1 MTQPITVGPADSH
14 PPRRNRSTLA
24 NAASLAL
31 VFAAASIA
39 PMAAAM
45 HSPADPQ
52 PILVTV
58 PDGPPPARIAPP
70 PPATTPEILGIR
82 IESNGAL
89 ITGPINARRTYI
101 PLDRALIPPA
111 MRGHW
116 AKDQAACLAP
126 QYWDDASGQ
135 SAAKDNLLITDQAII
150 AKQKLSAIQSFVPPP
165 PTITLAM
172 LQSGKP
178 MRLPARRHR
187 HAPEILAI
195 FTLPDGTKN
204 YAVMRLSPS
213 GETIQ
218 LQSHGSNES
227 AIRCPA

>member
-1 MTQPITVGPADSH
+1 MTQSITVGPANSH
-14 PPRRNRSTLA
+14 APRQSRSALA
-24 NAASLAL
+24 DAASLAL
-31 VFAAASIA
+31 AFAVASIA

-45 HSPADPQ
+45 GNPADPQ
-52 PILVTV
+52 PVVVIV
-58 PDGPPPARIAPP
+58 PDSPPPARITPP
-70 PPATTPEILGIR
+70 SPAKPEILGIR

-89 ITGPINARRTYI
+89 ITGPMNARRTYI
-101 PLDRALIPPA
+101 PLDRVLIPPA

-135 SAAKDNLLITDQAII
+135 SAAKDNLLITNQAII
-150 AKQKLSAIQSFVPPP
+150 AKQKLSAVQSFVPPP

-187 HAPEILAI
+187 YAPEILTI
-195 FTLPDGTKN
+195 VTLPDGAKN
-204 YAVMRLSPS
+204 YVVMRLSPS

-218 LQSHGSNES
+218 IQSHGSKES